1 MKLEALLANVPAEKR
16 ISGALS
22 GGVDLVAHGRTLDAW
37 LASAAGTV
45 SARLH
50 GGSMSRRLDAELGL
64 SGARLLRALF
74 GGEDRVPIRCAAADV
89 ELRAGQARSR
99 TLLLETERT
108 HVSGVGTVNLKS
120 ESIRSAADAVAGA
133 ARPARAAQVDP
144 APGSARQQGSPR
156 TGRRDTLAARAQLPR
171 SQPVVSRC
179 SGDPHPSPGAWPPRP
194 RRRPR
199 QRIGAAARPGRHRPA
214 ACAAAPA
221 RAGSVRPATAAVA
234 APHQVDVARQPGPP
248 AAAA

>member
-120 ESIRSAADAVAGA
+120 GAFDLLLTPSPERPGLLELRKSIRLQ
-133 ARPARAAQVDP
+133 R
-144 APGSARQQGSPR
+144 SARQQGSPR
-156 TGRRDTLAARAQLPR
+156 TGRRDTSPPRAAASIAAR
-171 SQPVVSRC
+171 SQPGS
-179 SGDPHPSPGAWPPRP
+179 
-194 RRRPR
+194 RRRAGVAWR
-199 QRIGAAARPGRHRPA
+199 L
-214 ACAAAPA
+214 AAPTGA
-221 RAGSVRPATAAVA
+221 PASAADRRRCTPVA
-234 APHQVDVARQPGPP
+234 TSTCGL
-248 AAAA
+248 